1 MVTTHCRDAGNIQQ
15 TRQAA
20 FLCEAGQAYATILCI
35 DDDPNALEIHKALLE
50 SKGYRVLTAPD
61 GSTGIGLTRKYPIDA
76 VVLDFNM
83 PDMNGDQVAQV
94 LLKEQPTV
102 PVVFWSG
109 CPEEIPESMRWF
121 ASALLHKATG
131 RLRCLK
137 RSRQLSAPLA
147 RAGNQLL
154 EQLAERLLVA
164 TPSL

>member
-1 MVTTHCRDAGNIQQ
+1 M
-15 TRQAA
+15 
-20 FLCEAGQAYATILCI
+20 ATILCI

-50 SKGYRVLTAPD
+50 SKGYRVLAAPD
-61 GSTGIGLTRKYPIDA
+61 GSTGISLTRKHAIDA

-121 ASALLHKATG
+121 ASALLHKGDGPLALLEAVGKIVGTVSSGRKPTAGTTG
-131 RLRCLK
+131 RATLGSYSQSLNSRLR
-137 RSRQLSAPLA
+137 RSNSHR
-147 RAGNQLL
+147 
-154 EQLAERLLVA
+154 
-164 TPSL
+164 